1 MTQSEPA
8 FLLNKARHCREI
20 AKGIS
25 DPRTR
30 EILTHMAD
38 DYEAKADLLR
48 DDDTAIVS
56 RS

>member
-1 MTQSEPA
+1 MAQNEPA

-25 DPRTR
+25 DQRTR
-30 EILTHMAD
+30 EILVHMAD
-38 DYEAKADLLR
+38 DYEARADRLQDERTGL
-48 DDDTAIVS
+48 IS

>member
-1 MTQSEPA
+1 MAQNEPA

-25 DPRTR
+25 DQRTR
-30 EILTHMAD
+30 DILTHMAD
-38 DYEAKADLLR
+38 DYEARADRLQDERADL
-48 DDDTAIVS
+48 IS